1 MSMRLQL
8 SNTKKP
14 MSSLLQ
20 YSNKQISL
28 QYVNSFMII
37 SLTKMSSLKTIKLLI
52 NIEFLK
58 NKTKK
63 KI

>member
-1 MSMRLQL
+1 MRLQL

-58 NKTKK
+58 NKTKQ

>member
-58 NKTKK
+58 NKTKQ

>member
-1 MSMRLQL
+1 MRLQL